1 MLLSSFFLH
10 CTMIYNKIQQNI
22 ELLQWFYRFLYL
34 WKFLEKYIKSHDI
47 SADAIDFPIPTSD
60 KKNFVMKWAM
70 VKKILSDIYAH
81 PDKKNIFGYMVEIN
95 SFRGIFSVMREMIE
109 TQETFQKFLTEK
121 LKDKY
126 VAFEHIIR
134 FFRNVLNHIETADVK
149 IKLDDYLKQKDY
161 LSKGQNISKLSF
173 VMKYADYFVEWKWSK
188 EYGLDITIDFR
199 ALKEWQKVF
208 DIVPLHQVYL
218 LAEFCFNL
226 SEIFRSTMKVAPKK
240 VTKRFYKK
248 K

>member
-1 MLLSSFFLH
+1 
-10 CTMIYNKIQQNI
+10 
-22 ELLQWFYRFLYL
+22 
-34 WKFLEKYIKSHDI
+34 
-47 SADAIDFPIPTSD
+47 
-60 KKNFVMKWAM
+60 M

-173 VMKYADYFVEWKWSK
+173 VMKYADYFVEWK
-188 EYGLDITIDFR
+188 
-199 ALKEWQKVF
+199 
-208 DIVPLHQVYL
+208 
-218 LAEFCFNL
+218 
-226 SEIFRSTMKVAPKK
+226 
-240 VTKRFYKK
+240 
-248 K
+248 